1 MQLTLAFFFCIFT
14 FFVTVLQRTLAAPS
28 GALRRLPH
36 HPSLQPLLL
45 SPVFPLASG
54 FLVKKWSS
62 SHTSPWA
69 KKHHRKDCKAF
80 RNSQNS
86 FISLNV
92 WVAWGSQ
99 GCCQPWAAEVNK
111 IKPVAALW
119 RRRKWLQRSEMTTVT
134 VSQRP
139 HEGHQTQAGVQ
150 GKDLRTSCSSWDHIQ
165 KVLTGVGCGGVCV
178 CV

>member
-28 GALRRLPH
+28 GARRRLPH

-45 SPVFPLASG
+45 SPVFLWPLV
-54 FLVKKWSS
+54 FLSKSDQALT
-62 SHTSPWA
+62 HLRGQ
-69 KKHHRKDCKAF
+69 KKHHRKDCKVF